1 MPLSDKL
8 NPTLNTLPVYQPGR
22 PIEEV
27 ARELGLDAG
36 EVIKIAS
43 NENPL
48 GPSPLAVE
56 AMKTAIGQSHLYPDG
71 NAFYLKNKL
80 AAKLNVEPANLVL
93 GNGSNEIIE
102 FVSHALLGPGDEIV
116 VSQYCFAIYPLVAMM
131 MGAKAN
137 AVPAVEHGHDLPAML
152 EAITPSTRI
161 VWVANPNNPTGTLAK
176 PEDVRALVEQVPD
189 DVLLVMDEAYYEFL
203 DEPVDLLPMV
213 RSGGKPNLLLMRTFS
228 KIYGLAGLR
237 IGYGIGHPDFV
248 SALEKVRQPF
258 NTNAVAQAGAMAA
271 LDDDKHLA
279 NTRRTN
285 AEGLKFFEAVCAEQG
300 IEFVPSHANFVMV
313 RVGDGQAVFEALQRQ
328 GVITPCRCIASN
340 TAWPS
345 PTRTITKFAC
355 DGTNSIPCSVQT
367 ASKKFSPSA
376 LVLRVLA
383 RCASSSRAAIA
394 PACAT
399 ELVLNGWRTFSS
411 AETKS
416 ECPMP

>member
-36 EVIKIAS
+36 EVIKVAS

-203 DEPVDLLPMV
+203 DEPVDLLPLV
-213 RSGGKPNLLLMRTFS
+213 RSNEKPNLLLMRTFS

-271 LDDDKHLA
+271 LDDDAHLA
-279 NTRRTN
+279 ATRSTN
-285 AEGLKFFEAVCAEQG
+285 ADGLKFFEALCVEQG
-300 IEFVPSHANFVMV
+300 IEFVPSYANFVML
-313 RVGDGQAVFEALQRQ
+313 RVGDGQAVFEAMQRQ
-328 GVITPCRCIASN
+328 GVITRPMGGYGLPEWIRLSIG
-340 TAWPS
+340 TA
-345 PTRTITKFAC
+345 KE
-355 DGTNSIPCSVQT
+355 NQ
-367 ASKKFSPSA
+367 
-376 LVLRVLA
+376 
-383 RCASSSRAAIA
+383 RAAESLKA
-394 PACAT
+394 SLA
-399 ELVLNGWRTFSS
+399 
-411 AETKS
+411 
-416 ECPMP
+416 

>member
-1 MPLSDKL
+1 MSLSDKL
-8 NPTLNTLPVYQPGR
+8 KPSLRNLPVYQPGR

-27 ARELGLDAG
+27 ARELGLERD
-36 EVIKIAS
+36 EVIKVAS

-56 AMKTAIGQSHLYPDG
+56 AMKTAVTQSHLYPDG

-80 AAKLNVEPANLVL
+80 AAKLGVEPANLIL

-116 VSQYCFAIYPLVAMM
+116 VSQYCFAIYPLVAMI
-131 MGAKAN
+131 MGAKVN

-152 EAITPSTRI
+152 EAITPATRI

-176 PEDVRALVEQVPD
+176 PTDVRTLVEQVPD

-203 DEPVDLLPMV
+203 EEPVDLLPLV
-213 RSGGKPNLLLMRTFS
+213 RSNEKPNLLLMRTFS

-258 NTNAVAQAGAMAA
+258 NTNSVAQAGAIAA
-271 LDDDKHLA
+271 LDDDAHLVS
-279 NTRRTN
+279 TRSTN
-285 AEGLKFFEAVCAEQG
+285 AEGLNFLEAACTDQG
-300 IEFVPSHANFVMV
+300 IEFVPSYANFVMV

-328 GVITPCRCIASN
+328 GVITRPMGGYGLPEWIRLSI
-340 TAWPS
+340 
-345 PTRTITKFAC
+345 
-355 DGTNSIPCSVQT
+355 GTPEEN
-367 ASKKFSPSA
+367 K
-376 LVLRVLA
+376 
-383 RCASSSRAAIA
+383 RAA
-394 PACAT
+394 
-399 ELVLNGWRTFSS
+399 ESLN
-411 AETKS
+411 AALA
-416 ECPMP
+416 

>member
-1 MPLSDKL
+1 MSLSDKL
-8 NPTLNTLPVYQPGR
+8 KPSLRNLPVYQPGR

-27 ARELGLDAG
+27 ARELGLERD
-36 EVIKIAS
+36 EVIKVAS

-56 AMKTAIGQSHLYPDG
+56 AMKTAVTQSHLYPDG

-80 AAKLNVEPANLVL
+80 AAKLGVEPANLIL

-116 VSQYCFAIYPLVAMM
+116 VSQYCFAIYPLVAMI
-131 MGAKAN
+131 MGAKVN

-152 EAITPSTRI
+152 EAITPATRI

-176 PEDVRALVEQVPD
+176 PTDVRTLVEQVPD

-203 DEPVDLLPMV
+203 EEPVDLLPLV
-213 RSGGKPNLLLMRTFS
+213 RSNEKPNLLLMRTFS

-258 NTNAVAQAGAMAA
+258 NTNSVAQAGAIAA
-271 LDDDKHLA
+271 LDDDAHLVS
-279 NTRRTN
+279 TRSTN
-285 AEGLKFFEAVCAEQG
+285 AEGLNFFEALCTEQG
-300 IEFVPSHANFVMV
+300 IEFVPSYANFLMV

-328 GVITPCRCIASN
+328 GVITRPMGGYGLPEWIRLSM
-340 TAWPS
+340 
-345 PTRTITKFAC
+345 
-355 DGTNSIPCSVQT
+355 GTSEEN
-367 ASKKFSPSA
+367 K
-376 LVLRVLA
+376 
-383 RCASSSRAAIA
+383 RAA
-394 PACAT
+394 
-399 ELVLNGWRTFSS
+399 ESLN
-411 AETKS
+411 AALA
-416 ECPMP
+416 